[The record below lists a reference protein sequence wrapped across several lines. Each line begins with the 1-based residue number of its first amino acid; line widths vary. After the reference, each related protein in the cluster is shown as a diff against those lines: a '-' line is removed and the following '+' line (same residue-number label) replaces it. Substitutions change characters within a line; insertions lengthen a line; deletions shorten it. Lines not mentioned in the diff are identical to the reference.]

1 MAASPRP
8 DQWRSEAGRVRVE
21 RWVRLGFWV
30 ALIASWLVMVAH
42 LWDALTTL
50 PSAERPEQTRM
61 AVIPTPRTFAAAV
74 IFSALELGV
83 ALALLWPWRPAWY
96 GARLAMT
103 GLGLVT
109 WFIITT
115 PMGLSQMDW
124 VHRRWLAFMILAT
137 AAALF
142 VQIAYYVVRRLT
154 GRSTE

>member
-8 DQWRSEAGRVRVE
+8 DRWRSEAGRARRE

-30 ALIASWLVMVAH
+30 ALIVSWLVMVAH

-50 PSAERPEQTRM
+50 PSAERLEQTRM

-83 ALALLWPWRPAWY
+83 ALALLWPWRPAGY

-103 GLGLVT
+103 ALGLVT

-137 AAALF
+137 AVALF
-142 VQIAYYVVRRLT
+142 VQLAYDIVRRLT
-154 GRSTE
+154 GKSAE